1 MAFKQ
6 KGFPMHS
13 TKSALKAHPS
23 RELDR
28 LKADVV
34 TFQRQYDEDPDER
47 TKKDLDWA
55 SQALEEYMSGAD
67 GGDHGDDKENSG
79 LQQWWNPWS
88 KKRREKRKSRRAMR
102 DFDKATEVR
111 DGRTYT
117 KEGYDEYVDQDGNI
131 QFEKVSNREQK
142 RRDQE
147 ASDKAD
153 AEYRDYLSQN
163 LSDDELY
170 NLRGSSEEEIR
181 KYITERDAS

>member
-1 MAFKQ
+1 
-6 KGFPMHS
+6 
-13 TKSALKAHPS
+13 
-23 RELDR
+23 
-28 LKADVV
+28 
-34 TFQRQYDEDPDER
+34 
-47 TKKDLDWA
+47 
-55 SQALEEYMSGAD
+55 
-67 GGDHGDDKENSG
+67 
-79 LQQWWNPWS
+79 
-88 KKRREKRKSRRAMR
+88 MR